1 MDSMEAVWW
10 GKFCVWGTN
19 KHPPL
24 SGFPAYGI
32 YLLFSENIK
41 AVYILSQICIT
52 VGFCFI
58 YKLASLLLEQRK
70 AVLSVMLL
78 EGCVFYGFCSPEY
91 NVNVMSLALWP
102 AVAYFFYRAVTEN
115 TLCLWCLAAIAC
127 AANFLNKYTAAW
139 QLLGCAGFLFFTPEG
154 WKMLKSYRPYVALA
168 VFLLLIFP
176 HFYWLWQHDFMVI
189 EYFSS
194 RSGRVYG
201 QEMPLWENVLHH
213 LISPAEFLVSM
224 LFYGAG
230 TLALFFAFSR
240 SLEPEEI
247 DLGSRR
253 FLFWLGLFPLLL
265 VLAYGL
271 ISGSP
276 VKSMWGYPL
285 FCLLGIMLFKF
296 VKFNMSAEMF
306 IKLQKAVYILM
317 AVYAAV
323 YGVVLLLS
331 NSPKYNLDGR
341 KFAAEY
347 TKFWHNQMSRPLKYV
362 AGEVWLSG
370 LMALESPD
378 KPAPVIWGEPRRNP
392 WIDFES
398 FKRNGALVFA
408 ESREEYNAYM
418 SGSQQKAVP
427 PEEIVLQFENIF
439 GKKRKKKIYYGF
451 LRGERL

>member
-1 MDSMEAVWW
+1 
-10 GKFCVWGTN
+10 
-19 KHPPL
+19 
-24 SGFPAYGI
+24 
-32 YLLFSENIK
+32 
-41 AVYILSQICIT
+41 
-52 VGFCFI
+52 
-58 YKLASLLLEQRK
+58 
-70 AVLSVMLL
+70 
-78 EGCVFYGFCSPEY
+78 
-91 NVNVMSLALWP
+91 
-102 AVAYFFYRAVTEN
+102 
-115 TLCLWCLAAIAC
+115 
-127 AANFLNKYTAAW
+127 
-139 QLLGCAGFLFFTPEG
+139 
-154 WKMLKSYRPYVALA
+154 
-168 VFLLLIFP
+168 
-176 HFYWLWQHDFMVI
+176 MVI

-194 RSGRVYG
+194 RSGGVYG

-247 DLGSRR
+247 DFGSRR

-296 VKFNMSAEMF
+296 VKFNMSVEMF

-323 YGVVLLLS
+323 YGAVLLLS

-347 TKFWHNQMSRPLKYV
+347 TKLWHNQMSRPLKYV

-408 ESREEYNAYM
+408 ESKEEYNAYM
-418 SGSQQKAVP
+418 SGSQQKAAP
-427 PEEIVLQFENIF
+427 PEEIVLQFENIL

>member
-1 MDSMEAVWW
+1 
-10 GKFCVWGTN
+10 
-19 KHPPL
+19 
-24 SGFPAYGI
+24 
-32 YLLFSENIK
+32 
-41 AVYILSQICIT
+41 
-52 VGFCFI
+52 
-58 YKLASLLLEQRK
+58 
-70 AVLSVMLL
+70 
-78 EGCVFYGFCSPEY
+78 
-91 NVNVMSLALWP
+91 
-102 AVAYFFYRAVTEN
+102 
-115 TLCLWCLAAIAC
+115 
-127 AANFLNKYTAAW
+127 
-139 QLLGCAGFLFFTPEG
+139 
-154 WKMLKSYRPYVALA
+154 
-168 VFLLLIFP
+168 
-176 HFYWLWQHDFMVI
+176 
-189 EYFSS
+189 
-194 RSGRVYG
+194 
-201 QEMPLWENVLHH
+201 
-213 LISPAEFLVSM
+213 
-224 LFYGAG
+224 
-230 TLALFFAFSR
+230 
-240 SLEPEEI
+240 
-247 DLGSRR
+247 
-253 FLFWLGLFPLLL
+253 
-265 VLAYGL
+265 
-271 ISGSP
+271 
-276 VKSMWGYPL
+276 MWGYPL

-347 TKFWHNQMSRPLKYV
+347 TKLWHNQMSRPLKYV

>member
-347 TKFWHNQMSRPLKYV
+347 TKLWHNQMSRPLKYV

-378 KPAPVIWGEPRRNP
+378 KPAP
-392 WIDFES
+392 
-398 FKRNGALVFA
+398 
-408 ESREEYNAYM
+408 
-418 SGSQQKAVP
+418 
-427 PEEIVLQFENIF
+427 
-439 GKKRKKKIYYGF
+439 
-451 LRGERL
+451 

>member
-154 WKMLKSYRPYVALA
+154 RKMLKS
-168 VFLLLIFP
+168 LLL
-176 HFYWLWQHDFMVI
+176 
-189 EYFSS
+189 
-194 RSGRVYG
+194 
-201 QEMPLWENVLHH
+201 
-213 LISPAEFLVSM
+213 
-224 LFYGAG
+224 
-230 TLALFFAFSR
+230 FF
-240 SLEPEEI
+240 
-247 DLGSRR
+247 
-253 FLFWLGLFPLLL
+253 
-265 VLAYGL
+265 
-271 ISGSP
+271 
-276 VKSMWGYPL
+276 
-285 FCLLGIMLFKF
+285 FC
-296 VKFNMSAEMF
+296 
-306 IKLQKAVYILM
+306 
-317 AVYAAV
+317 
-323 YGVVLLLS
+323 
-331 NSPKYNLDGR
+331 
-341 KFAAEY
+341 
-347 TKFWHNQMSRPLKYV
+347 
-362 AGEVWLSG
+362 
-370 LMALESPD
+370 
-378 KPAPVIWGEPRRNP
+378 
-392 WIDFES
+392 
-398 FKRNGALVFA
+398 
-408 ESREEYNAYM
+408 
-418 SGSQQKAVP
+418 
-427 PEEIVLQFENIF
+427 
-439 GKKRKKKIYYGF
+439 
-451 LRGERL
+451 